1 MFISAKFRLT
11 ILCALT
17 ALCVSA
23 SSDADLFG
31 SAKPYPDPMDTL
43 VLPDTLTPV
52 MINHVG
58 RHGARFPS
66 GSSHT
71 ATIRRFLSAGTLTPA
86 GRHLINIADSID
98 RVTAGR
104 WGALDSLGM
113 AEQAGIARRM
123 VSRFPDIFTEKVRV
137 QAVSSYVPRCVASM
151 YSFLHEVATLDRD
164 AAITASSGPQFS
176 PLMRFFSV
184 NEIYKHWAD
193 TIDTDRI
200 LTAMPQFVI
209 ADASIA
215 RLLKEAPQSTTHER
229 LKFLMAEYSTLSIQ
243 SASGGE
249 AETWREFLSPVEME
263 ALWALN
269 DARQHLIHSSSA
281 QSLIPSAIAAP
292 LLRNIVAGFDAYVAD
307 PTTATPVVLRFGH
320 AETLMPLLALMQ
332 VPGCSFTGPTD
343 EVPNYW
349 HNFYVVPMAANLQMV
364 MMRSQSGKYYVVT
377 LLNEKP
383 VRLPGLPLYAPWP
396 QLRRYLLG
404 KII

>member
-1 MFISAKFRLT
+1 MFITTKFRLL

-17 ALCVSA
+17 ALCASA
-23 SSDADLFG
+23 SVNADLFG
-31 SAKPYPDPMDTL
+31 SAKPYPDPKGTL
-43 VLPDTLTPV
+43 MLPDSLTPV

-66 GSSHT
+66 GPSHT
-71 ATIRRFLSAGTLTPA
+71 ATIRRFLSAGTLTPS
-86 GRHLINIADSID
+86 GQRLINIADSID
-98 RVTAGR
+98 NTTEGR

-123 VSRFPDIFTEKVRV
+123 VNRFPDIFRGEVRV

-151 YSFLHEVATLDRD
+151 YSFLHEVATLHRE
-164 AAITASSGPQFS
+164 AEITASSGPQYS

-200 LTAMPQFVI
+200 LIAMPEFDI
-209 ADASIA
+209 AEASIA
-215 RLLKEAPQSTTHER
+215 KLFAQAPQSTPRER
-229 LKFLMAEYSTLSIQ
+229 LKFLMAEYSTLAIQ
-243 SASGGE
+243 SASGGD
-249 AETWREFLSPVEME
+249 ALTWHEFLSPKEME

-269 DARQHLIHSSSA
+269 DVRQHLLHSASA

-292 LLRNIVAGFDAYVAD
+292 LLRDIAADFDAYVAN
-307 PTTATPVVLRFGH
+307 PTTAVPVNLRFGH

-332 VPGCSFTGPTD
+332 VPDCYYTGPTE
-343 EVPNYW
+343 EVPNHW
-349 HNFYVVPMAANLQMV
+349 HNYDIVPMAANLQMIMV
-364 MMRSQSGKYYVVT
+364 RGQSGGYYVIT
-377 LLNEKP
+377 LLNENP

-396 QLRRYLLG
+396 QMREYLLE

>member
-1 MFISAKFRLT
+1 MFISAKFRIL
-11 ILCALT
+11 ILCALS
-17 ALCVSA
+17 ALCASA
-23 SSDADLFG
+23 SDDADLFG
-31 SAKPYPDPMDTL
+31 SAKPYPDPTDTL
-43 VLPDTLTPV
+43 VLPDSLTPV

-66 GSSHT
+66 GPSHT

-123 VSRFPDIFTEKVRV
+123 VSRFPSIFTDKVRV

-184 NEIYKHWAD
+184 NKIYKHWAD

-200 LTAMPQFVI
+200 LTAMPQFAI

-215 RLLKEAPQSTTHER
+215 RLLKGAPQSTKNER

-243 SASGGE
+243 SASGGD
-249 AETWREFLSPVEME
+249 ADTWREFLSPEEME

-292 LLRNIVAGFDAYVAD
+292 LLRNIVAEFDAYVAD

-332 VPGCSFTGPTD
+332 VPGCTFTGRTD
-343 EVPNYW
+343 EVPNHW

-364 MMRSQSGKYYVVT
+364 MMRSRSGGYYVVT

-383 VRLPGLPLYAPWP
+383 VRLPGLPLYAPWS
-396 QLRRYLLG
+396 QLRRYLVE